1 MRILVLLLVFCFSAF
16 VTFAQTRYENER
28 YRFSIV
34 SPDGFEVIRDYQ
46 PMIPVVFLSAPED
59 ANDLFREN
67 INVAVE
73 PFTGSAEQYFNIN
86 LENMDKSMD
95 GFKLIEKKNVSVN
108 GNDAVRMVYL
118 FDYEKSQKMKNVVY
132 LFSVKGWGYAVTC
145 SMLED
150 TFKKNEKSLTAIAET
165 MQLEVK

>member
-1 MRILVLLLVFCFSAF
+1 M
-16 VTFAQTRYENER
+16 
-28 YRFSIV
+28 
-34 SPDGFEVIRDYQ
+34 
-46 PMIPVVFLSAPED
+46 
-59 ANDLFREN
+59 FREN
-67 INVAVE
+67 INVVVE

-132 LFSVKGWGYAVTC
+132 VFSVKGWGLCRYLFYARRY
-145 SMLED
+145 
-150 TFKKNEKSLTAIAET
+150 I
-165 MQLEVK
+165 

>member
-28 YRFSIV
+28 YRFSII

-73 PFTGSAEQYFNIN
+73 PLPAPLNNTSTSTSKTWTKAW
-86 LENMDKSMD
+86 
-95 GFKLIEKKNVSVN
+95 
-108 GNDAVRMVYL
+108 MVL
-118 FDYEKSQKMKNVVY
+118 S
-132 LFSVKGWGYAVTC
+132 
-145 SMLED
+145 
-150 TFKKNEKSLTAIAET
+150 
-165 MQLEVK
+165 

>member
-1 MRILVLLLVFCFSAF
+1 MRTLALLLVFCFSF
-16 VTFAQTRYENER
+16 LVSNAQTRYENER
-28 YRFSIV
+28 YRFSIA

-86 LENMDKSMD
+86 FENMDKSMD
-95 GFKLIEKKNVSVN
+95 GFKLIERRNTAVN
-108 GNDAVRMVYL
+108 GNEAVRMVYL
-118 FDYEKSQKMKNVVY
+118 FDYAKGQKMKNVVY

-150 TFKKNEKSLTAIAET
+150 TFKKHEKSLAAIAET
-165 MQLEVK
+165 MQLEVR

>member
-1 MRILVLLLVFCFSAF
+1 MRTPALLFVFCFLAF
-16 VTFAQTRYENER
+16 ATNAQTRYENER

-34 SPDGFEVIRDYQ
+34 SPDGFEVIKDYR
-46 PMIPVVFLSAPED
+46 PMIPIVFLSAPENE
-59 ANDLFREN
+59 NDMFREN

-73 PFTGSAEQYFNIN
+73 PFTGSAEQYYTINI
-86 LENMDKSMD
+86 ESMEKSMD
-95 GFKLIEKKNVSVN
+95 GYKLMEKKNVMVN

-150 TFKKNEKSLTAIAET
+150 TFKKNEKLLTEIAET
-165 MQLEVK
+165 IQLEVK

>member
-1 MRILVLLLVFCFSAF
+1 MRILALLLVFCCSAF
-16 VTFAQTRYENER
+16 ATNAQTRYENER
-28 YRFSIV
+28 YRFSII

-95 GFKLIEKKNVSVN
+95 GFKLIEKKNISIN
-108 GNDAVRMVYL
+108 GNDAVQMVYL

-150 TFKKNEKSLTAIAET
+150 TFKKNEKSLATIAET